1 MVDGFATAAKGVD
14 TGAKSAAPVEFGQTG
29 TIEKDDCGDVVEAA
43 LAAALQGATAAG
55 EWTTVA
61 QLARELQARRESRN
75 ASNVVR
81 LDAHRARGQ

>member
-1 MVDGFATAAKGVD
+1 VIGEIATTAKGVD
-14 TGAKSAAPVEFGQTG
+14 TGAKSAATVEVGRTG
-29 TIEKDDCGDVVEAA
+29 TIQKDDCGDVVEEA

-61 QLARELQARRESRN
+61 QLARELQARREARA

-81 LDAHRARGQ
+81 LDAARRGRA